1 MSNLDCNVPNIKLTK
16 PDGLAP
22 RLFFQAYSG
31 ANPVAYAQLSSK
43 PENQSRRLARR
54 HVDDDSV
61 APGVSYCLKVIE
73 VSQNYRNQ
81 GIGSAL
87 LEEVIRFCKEER
99 VSSIY
104 GEAKGELE
112 ILRKWYE
119 GKGFEMDQSAN
130 IELSIV

>member
-1 MSNLDCNVPNIKLTK
+1 MVSR
-16 PDGLAP
+16 LACF
-22 RLFFQAYSG
+22 LAYCG
-31 ANPVAYAQLSSK
+31 AQPVAYAQLSSRV
-43 PENQSRRLARR
+43 ENRYLEGGRRG
-54 HVDDDSV
+54 DSEASK

-73 VSQNYRNQ
+73 VSQNYRNK

-99 VSSIY
+99 VDSIY

-119 GKGFEMDQSAN
+119 GKGFAMDQAAN
-130 IELSIV
+130 IELSIA

>member
-1 MSNLDCNVPNIKLTK
+1 MS
-16 PDGLAP
+16 
-22 RLFFQAYSG
+22 FQAYSG
-31 ANPVAYAQLSSK
+31 ANPVAYAQLSSRPK
-43 PENQSRRLARR
+43 KRSRQRVCGRAK
-54 HVDDDSV
+54 DDFM
-61 APGVSYCLKVIE
+61 ALRVSYCLKVIE

-87 LEEVIRFCKEER
+87 LKEMIRFCKEER

-112 ILRKWYE
+112 ILRTWYE
-119 GKGFEMDQSAN
+119 SKGYTMDQSAN

>member
-1 MSNLDCNVPNIKLTK
+1 MSDLNCSVPNIKLTK

-22 RLFFQAYSG
+22 RLFFQAYCG
-31 ANPVAYAQLSSK
+31 AHPVAYAQLSSK
-43 PENQSRRLARR
+43 VDNRSRGRVRR
-54 HVDDDSV
+54 RVEDKST

-104 GEAKGELE
+104 GEAKGE
-112 ILRKWYE
+112 IDVLRKWYE
-119 GKGFEMDQSAN
+119 GKGFAMDQADN
-130 IELSIV
+130 IELSIG

>member
-1 MSNLDCNVPNIKLTK
+1 MHNLDCNLPNIKLTK

-31 ANPVAYAQLSSK
+31 ANSVAHAQLSSR
-43 PENQSRRLARR
+43 PENQSRQRR
-54 HVDDDSV
+54 SRSANDESK

-81 GIGSAL
+81 GIGDAL
-87 LEEVIRFCKEER
+87 LEAVIQFCKEEQ

-119 GKGFEMDQSAN
+119 GKGFAMDQSAN